1 MRLERLLQYV
11 DAHAEGEPSRVVIGG
26 IVDLPGETMLDKR
39 ASFIATHDHLRRLLL
54 NEPRG
59 MVALCA
65 DIVLPSSHPDAAL
78 GYLIIEPTDY
88 PVMSGTNTINTATVI
103 LEAGLLPM
111 TEPVTRFN
119 LEAPAGL
126 IGIEAECRDGKCVRI
141 TFENQPAFVS
151 HLDVPLE
158 VAGVGDLVVDVAYGG
173 AFFAFVD
180 ATALG
185 FSIVPDEAADL
196 ARVGELITRAAAE
209 QIAVRHPESPGIPQ
223 EVTFTNWLAPARVGG
238 HGRNANIVSPG
249 RVDRSACG
257 TATSAR
263 LAVLHA
269 RGALGVGEPF
279 VSESILDTNFIA
291 TIRRLTT
298 VGGAPAVV
306 PTISGRSWIY
316 GQGQV
321 GIHPDDPFPTGYMLT
336 DTWPAESPRSRL
348 DAGH

>member
-39 ASFIATHDHLRRLLL
+39 ASFIATHDHLRCLLL

-209 QIAVRHPESPGIPQ
+209 QIAVRHPGEPRASRRRSRSRTGSPRRG
-223 EVTFTNWLAPARVGG
+223 
-238 HGRNANIVSPG
+238 
-249 RVDRSACG
+249 SAG
-257 TATSAR
+257 TAGTRTSS
-263 LAVLHA
+263 A
-269 RGALGVGEPF
+269 RGASTAPP
-279 VSESILDTNFIA
+279 A
-291 TIRRLTT
+291 ARRRARASRCSTPAARSASASRSSRRASST
-298 VGGAPAVV
+298 RTSSRRSGA
-306 PTISGRSWIY
+306 
-316 GQGQV
+316 
-321 GIHPDDPFPTGYMLT
+321 
-336 DTWPAESPRSRL
+336 
-348 DAGH
+348 